1 MKAASQSDSS
11 CDVIH
16 HLGQDYDSSSHEGLI
31 LQNLRGD
38 RWFPTVMNN
47 LRCLGWFTSYD
58 KVAKISVICAP
69 WALENAPAAFP
80 TANKKTVTTSSLNV
94 NSDYFLD
101 SDEGKTEMYKYLLE
115 VGFARIC
122 DKQLKDG
129 RLRSLASSIDAAD
142 KLGKSS
148 DSPNLKKARLS
159 SSSTKKH
166 SVNHLGVEYDL
177 NTYQGKVVEILAQ
190 QKPYFGV
197 IYDNLKKLGWTSHYE
212 KTLKAT
218 LICAPWAQDVP
229 EAFEENKK
237 CRLQNFTLLKENV
250 DYFVDSE
257 CGKKAL
263 IDYLQCFGFN
273 RSLPIDMDSNKKR
286 KHVVSQ
292 EVDTDSIPLKF
303 KAISPQNPCYRAAD
317 PSKAIIRHISDV
329 QSPEISSIPVI
340 ASCED
345 LDYDDLQAIMS
356 LQSPTAD
363 DRVVSENEERCEFF
377 HLLLRGERD
386 IGKIL
391 SYLRPLGWTWNF
403 PNKRLAALGYSVIYL
418 RPGCSMADEAK
429 LIRHEDIFYSA
440 DELVEYLLN
449 QFGIKTDIVD
459 ELAPRRITRYGKSS
473 DTFHRDPVAGS
484 PLVVLSKASNVIVGN
499 GENKENL
506 DKGETLSI
514 LDRIAI
520 AKNNLHLMTVGQVTR
535 GTESCLAPIERS
547 GSLKIIVDEI
557 IDALENARG
566 AAIYVCG
573 SPGVGKTLTV
583 LTALKELAC
592 RYDQQVNLN
601 RSIRANHS
609 PSNSS
614 SYARSSTE
622 LLGFNVVI
630 LNGADLTIAHTA
642 FVLIAEEM
650 NLFNDTA
657 HRSDSMHLIF
667 EHFRRGGAAVDF
679 AAIGDSCSSN
689 KKNCTPMTVLAIDEL
704 DLVHKD
710 VLAHLMRCSC
720 MVPSSLVLLGIGNN
734 ITLLRQSAAVQVVF
748 EPYSSHELTSILNRS
763 TANIFTRNAAA
774 LLVGKVLRNNKGS
787 TLVASPHYQFPR

>member
-1 MKAASQSDSS
+1 
-11 CDVIH
+11 
-16 HLGQDYDSSSHEGLI
+16 
-31 LQNLRGD
+31 
-38 RWFPTVMNN
+38 
-47 LRCLGWFTSYD
+47 
-58 KVAKISVICAP
+58 
-69 WALENAPAAFP
+69 
-80 TANKKTVTTSSLNV
+80 LN
-94 NSDYFLD
+94 
-101 SDEGKTEMYKYLLE
+101 
-115 VGFARIC
+115 
-122 DKQLKDG
+122 Q
-129 RLRSLASSIDAAD
+129 
-142 KLGKSS
+142 
-148 DSPNLKKARLS
+148 
-159 SSSTKKH
+159 
-166 SVNHLGVEYDL
+166 
-177 NTYQGKVVEILAQ
+177 
-190 QKPYFGV
+190 
-197 IYDNLKKLGWTSHYE
+197 
-212 KTLKAT
+212 
-218 LICAPWAQDVP
+218 
-229 EAFEENKK
+229 
-237 CRLQNFTLLKENV
+237 
-250 DYFVDSE
+250 
-257 CGKKAL
+257 
-263 IDYLQCFGFN
+263 
-273 RSLPIDMDSNKKR
+273 
-286 KHVVSQ
+286 
-292 EVDTDSIPLKF
+292 
-303 KAISPQNPCYRAAD
+303 
-317 PSKAIIRHISDV
+317 HIS
-329 QSPEISSIPVI
+329 
-340 ASCED
+340 
-345 LDYDDLQAIMS
+345 
-356 LQSPTAD
+356 
-363 DRVVSENEERCEFF
+363 
-377 HLLLRGERD
+377 
-386 IGKIL
+386 
-391 SYLRPLGWTWNF
+391 
-403 PNKRLAALGYSVIYL
+403 IY
-418 RPGCSMADEAK
+418 
-429 LIRHEDIFYSA
+429 IFYSA

-484 PLVVLSKASNVIVGN
+484 PLVVLSKASNVIDRN

-547 GSLKIIVDEI
+547 SSLKIIMDEI

-614 SYARSSTE
+614 SYARRSTE
-622 LLGFNVVI
+622 MLGFNVVI

-667 EHFRRGGAAVDF
+667 EHFRRGGAALDF
-679 AAIGDSCSSN
+679 SAIGDSCSSN
-689 KKNCTPMTVLAIDEL
+689 KKNCTPMTVLVIDEL

-720 MVPSSLVLLGIGNN
+720 MAPSSLVLLGIGNN

-763 TANIFTRNAAA
+763 TANIFTRNAVA
-774 LLVGKVLRNNKGS
+774 LLVGKVLRNNKG
-787 TLVASPHYQFPR
+787 